1 MVAAVTDHGGGETS
15 LRGMVMSQGGE
26 IATPYRTA
34 ALGPAAEGI
43 EQQAAITAL
52 HHCVAQPC

>member
-26 IATPYRTA
+26 IATR
-34 ALGPAAEGI
+34 I
-43 EQQAAITAL
+43 ERRR
-52 HHCVAQPC
+52 